1 MAAAKKKP
9 AKKMPAKKAPAK
21 KTAAR
26 KTPRRPRA
34 APGRQLSV
42 RMYDVGFG
50 DAFLLQI
57 PDGNRTRR
65 VLFDCGSI
73 EASNAGGPMKGCVQR
88 IIADAT
94 DPDGVARI
102 DVVVATHRHKDHV
115 SGFANGAW
123 AGVEVKEVWM
133 PWTEHPTD
141 KEARRIRELQS
152 KLAAGLNA
160 ALAAAPAAVNA
171 AAAAE
176 RAVAAGIVAN
186 ALVLSNEPAMT
197 TLHSGFAGQPVRRF
211 LPVREAGARL
221 LETDALPGVRVHVLG
236 PSRDPEVIRD
246 MDPPKGE
253 SYLRLRAAIADET
266 GTTVPPFAHEFI
278 VDDPSGTWTFLP
290 TDAERIAQAGSLSEL
305 AVAVA
310 LDKAVNGTSLMLL
323 LDVAGTYLLFPGDAQ
338 WGTWLNV
345 LDDPE
350 WRTLLE
356 RVSFYKIGHH
366 GSHNATPRRFVADLL
381 PVGCCAMASTLVRTI
396 WPEIPKAGLLTA
408 LLQKTAVVARSDKP
422 DKAPQSFRV
431 SPGVIEARMPF

>member
-1 MAAAKKKP
+1 MATAKKGAAKKTS
-9 AKKMPAKKAPAK
+9 AKKPIAKKVVVKKAP
-21 KTAAR
+21 
-26 KTPRRPRA
+26 RRRA
-34 APGRQLSV
+34 PSGRQMTV

-57 PDGNRTRR
+57 PDGNRVRR

-73 EASNAGGPMKGCVQR
+73 EASDAGGSMKTCVKR
-88 IIADAT
+88 IIDDAT

-115 SGFANGAW
+115 SGFADAAW
-123 AGVEVKEVWM
+123 ADVEVKEVWM

-160 ALAAAPAAVNA
+160 ALAAAPPAANA
-171 AAAAE
+171 AAAGE
-176 RAVAAGIVAN
+176 RAVALGIVAN
-186 ALVLSNEPAMT
+186 ALVLSNAAAMT
-197 TLHSGFAGQPVRRF
+197 TLHSGFSGQPERRF
-211 LPVREAGARL
+211 MPVKETGSRL
-221 LETDALPGVRVHVLG
+221 LQTPVLPGVKIHVLG
-236 PSRDPEVIRD
+236 PSRNPEVIRD

-253 SYLRLRAAIADET
+253 SFLRLQAAVGSDASST
-266 GTTVPPFAHEFI
+266 PLPPFAHEF
-278 VDDPSGTWTFLP
+278 VAEQVPGSWTFSDS
-290 TDAERIAQAGSLSEL
+290 DAEQIAQAGSLSDL

-323 LDVAGTYLLFPGDAQ
+323 FEVGGSFLLFPGDAQ
-338 WGTWLNV
+338 WGTWLNA

-350 WRTLLE
+350 WRPLLE

-381 PVGCCAMASTLVRTI
+381 PRGCCAMASTLVRTI
-396 WPEIPKAGLLTA
+396 WPDIPKGGLLSA
-408 LLQKTAVVARSDKP
+408 LLDKSATIARSDEP
-422 DKAPQSFRV
+422 ANAPNAFRV
-431 SPGVIEARMPF
+431 SAGVIEARVPF